1 MSPLRFF
8 ALTFVGGML
17 LIAVLMAI
25 GIGLGVVQRGGEW
38 VKPEGTTFYAYGGPH
53 TERDR
58 AGFVGCRGD

>member
-25 GIGLGVVQRGGEW
+25 GIGVGVVQRGDGEW
-38 VKPEGTTFYAYGGPH
+38 VKPEGT
-53 TERDR
+53 
-58 AGFVGCRGD
+58 